1 MATVIKSIELNST
14 HAGSNKVYNVQ
25 LCEVDG
31 GFVVN
36 YQNGRRG
43 GTLASGTK
51 TTTPLPV
58 EKATSIY
65 EKLIAE
71 KINGASHYKVVGSNS
86 TSAASI
92 VTEKEAS
99 GFLPMLPTAVDA
111 ARVAVLLGDDNFC
124 LQEKI
129 DGERVF
135 VIVKADGTVIGAN
148 RLGFVRP
155 LPLSVVAAVEQSRVP
170 PDTVLDGEL
179 VNDVFHVFDLLRA
192 NGNDCTTLRYE
203 LRRDWTLRAFDHCHS
218 ERIRCV
224 ESFFMRRKSEA
235 LRAFRTA
242 NAEGIIFRDLFG
254 AYSVGRSENCV
265 KFKFT
270 ESATLLVDGHE
281 PSKRSVYLGSFDESG
296 KRVTMSKVTIPP
308 NYAVPDV
315 GAIVEVQYLYA
326 YAGTH
331 ALAQPV
337 YKGVRSDQTQE
348 SCVLSQ
354 LKYKAANN
362 EDSDAEAA

>member
-1 MATVIKSIELNST
+1 MTTITKSIELHSS
-14 HAGSNKVYNVQ
+14 HGGSDKVYNIQ
-25 LCEVDG
+25 LCEVTG

-43 GTLASGTK
+43 GTLVSGTK
-51 TTTPLPV
+51 TKSPV
-58 EKATSIY
+58 ASAKAPSIY

-135 VIVKADGTVIGAN
+135 VIVKANGTVIGAN
-148 RLGFVRP
+148 RLGFVRR

-192 NGNDCTTLRYE
+192 NGNDCTTLKYE
-203 LRRDWTLRAFDHCHS
+203 PRRDWTLRALDHCHS

-224 ESFFMRRKSEA
+224 ESFFTRRKSEA

-242 NAEGIIFRDLFG
+242 NAEGIILRDRN
-254 AYSVGRSENCV
+254 APYSIGRTFACLKY
-265 KFKFT
+265 KFI

-281 PSKRSVYLGSFDESG
+281 MDKRSVFLGAMDADG
-296 KRVTMSKVTIPP
+296 IRVTMGKVTIPP
-308 NYAVPDV
+308 SFDIP
-315 GAIVEVQYLYA
+315 AIDSVVEVAYLYA
-326 YAGTH
+326 YPGTH
-331 ALAQPV
+331 ALAQRV
-337 YKGVRSDQTQE
+337 YRGIRADQTVE
-348 SCVLSQ
+348 ACILAQ
-354 LKYKAANN
+354 LKYKTTTNN
-362 EDSDAEAA
+362 EAIV